1 MTTNTPTITFSISD
15 ALAGR
20 TVTATVTPGYLPA
33 GYSVRVELAH
43 DDGHGAPWDEEDGH
57 VEVQFFNRAS
67 DVPRGW
73 TILASN
79 TRRGEWAYN
88 TAAAIVK
95 AAREGWGVAPHIAA
109 RLPLKPG
116 RTKPTRA
123 QITYAAVKEN
133 RRRLSAYLRDEWA
146 YYGIELTLIDPQ
158 GKEAAQESLWGIE
171 SDAGTYWHEVAADL
185 LAEAA
190 HRAGIDPDSRRAAWR
205 KALREAREAHYW
217 AQRDVITT

>member
-1 MTTNTPTITFSISD
+1 MTTNAPFITFPLGD
-15 ALAGR
+15 AFAGR
-20 TVTATVTPGYLPA
+20 KPLATVTPGYLPA
-33 GYSVRVELAH
+33 GYTVRIELIH

-57 VEVQFFNRAS
+57 GEVQFFDRAS
-67 DVPRGW
+67 RVPRGW
-73 TILASN
+73 TVMPAP

-88 TAAAIVK
+88 TADAIVK

-109 RLPLKPG
+109 RIPLKPG

-123 QITYAAVKEN
+123 QITYAAVKED

-158 GKEAAQESLWGIE
+158 GKEDAQESLWGIE
-171 SDAGTYWHEVAADL
+171 SDAGLYWHEVAADL

-190 HRAGIDPDSRRAAWR
+190 HRAKIDPDSRRAAWR
-205 KALREAREAHYW
+205 KAMREARERRYW
-217 AQRDVITT
+217 AQRDVATA